1 MTLTLHHFPQS
12 RSLRVVWTLKELG
25 IDAEIITRALDRNY
39 LKSADF
45 KALNP
50 LSKVPVFFAYALR
63 TENGF
68 EVFFEKSND
77 EIYSDL
83 ESSVE
88 YMNAKIQKI
97 VDKAPEQY
105 QWTYKRFS
113 IQPDGEPPFY

>member
-1 MTLTLHHFPQS
+1 MNFASDWVNSKIFLLVED
-12 RSLRVVWTLKELG
+12 LRELVG
-25 IDAEIITRALDRNY
+25 
-39 LKSADF
+39 
-45 KALNP
+45 
-50 LSKVPVFFAYALR
+50 
-63 TENGF
+63 GF

-113 IQPDGEPPFY
+113 IQPDGEPPFYWFMCCWME